1 MADEE
6 KKKAADTKEEP
17 ILNPRPFPTTP
28 RSKDGVQPRI
38 FALLI
43 GINDYQ
49 GTVTKLGGCVNDVNL
64 TANYLRK
71 KFGQDKTEKIIKVK
85 ESVDTTEKHGR
96 LHLRILTNAKAT
108 YAAIINAFEDH
119 FIKGSGTAD
128 DTFWFHFSGHGT
140 EQFTAAEFAKPVD
153 ANGNALPSLEPNGK
167 DQSLVC
173 YNPEGIQNGIFI
185 ADKELAAMIDK
196 LYKSVPTKEDA
207 IPHIVFSLDC
217 CHSGSGTRDF
227 QEPAGF
233 KSRHFDFLRG
243 ASSPK
248 PAAPKEEASGA
259 VRGDGVNSQSVR
271 PLDTYYNKYYSKQKE
286 ENGALHI
293 PQSRHVLLSACSNV
307 EKAGDL
313 PAGGVF
319 SSSLVN
325 TLTAAATADEVG
337 TLNYA
342 DLFKQTRSLA
352 RSKRNAQS
360 PQFEPIAG
368 FNPHTAFLEG
378 WSLGNSQ
385 EYEVVPNNDKWFI
398 RCGAIHGFPTKTNI
412 AELPE
417 GSPKEIIVKVYKK
430 AGKEF
435 LGFALVKKVGVQES
449 ELELLKELNGQ
460 LEAIKADSSKQDDLA
475 KEPYIA
481 EVFQLP
487 GETFYVHLEGSSK
500 ATAMLRE
507 NWTKV
512 MHEQDQ
518 DLVKTNILIAQN
530 SAEEQQASAR
540 VVINEEG
547 YQTWEVAKDRPWA
560 TNPIAITPEVT
571 EETIVEMTKGHL
583 RKIARWTRLLA
594 LKNEASKI
602 KDDFKLELFV
612 MDYAQWVATGKV
624 DIFEGDALNMAEIYK
639 NSKKFEE
646 FPVRLQLPTESFIT
660 PDNAEEM
667 GLEVTDDTVL
677 FGLRLYSDK
686 ENRFYY
692 LYDFKNNAAIDF
704 VVDKELNKKTGEE
717 GTDLIE
723 LNPFSMERSEAE
735 GVLQL
740 KLLVTQKQLLDKEL
754 LVQSGLDADKSMGR
768 LKRAGSTDGWDART
782 LKMTIVR
789 QQDQIQSDKEASLA
803 DGNITIK
810 PRAGVTAN
818 LSVTATGDQETSR
831 SLQVNPFQQMEA
843 QGISLVDFRK
853 ERSLGK
859 QNVLELSN
867 LEVESPE
874 SLIEDPLQIELNDSL
889 TEDEVMVPLTFDG
902 EFFRV
907 IGDAEQV
914 DGKVLVNI
922 RALPATKKVFDE
934 NGGFIPNPLGT
945 EEDERSLIK
954 GLKMVFMK
962 WSAKKEDDE
971 DEQAKKLAAINKL
984 CWVKYLDD
992 GSIERMEGNVASH
1005 VKEAKNILLTVHGII
1020 GDTEVIAANVP
1031 NMVNKAGE
1039 SMADKYD
1046 LVLTYD
1052 YENLNTPISE
1062 TAEDLQ
1068 KKLAAVGIDASNS
1081 NKITILAHSMG
1092 GLVSRHLVEKLGGDA
1107 FVKHLVMAGT
1117 PNAGSPFGN
1126 VPGYL
1131 SFATNILD
1139 IAFNFIPAIAPA
1151 SGALSKGLKALS
1163 DAELFETLEQMKP
1176 GSEFLE
1182 ALNDPNQT
1190 PSGVDYAV
1198 LAGDVSKF
1206 KATGSRFARFI
1217 ENSTIA
1223 VGNLANKPTEHDIAV
1238 SVDGILNEIV
1248 WKARKQTVSST
1259 IIACHHLNYFITDVG
1274 QEALGEILG

>member
-49 GTVTKLGGCVNDVNL
+49 GTVTKLGGCINDVNL

-71 KFGQDKTEKIIKVK
+71 KFGDDKTEKLIKVK

-96 LHLRILTNAKAT
+96 LYLRILTNAKAT

-119 FIKGSGTAD
+119 LINGGGTAD

-140 EQFTAAEFAKPVD
+140 EQFTAAEFSNPKDPEGKD
-153 ANGNALPSLEPNGK
+153 LPSLEPNGK

-173 YNPEGIQNGIFI
+173 YNPGGTQSGIFL
-185 ADKELAAMIDK
+185 ADKELAAMIDT
-196 LYKSVPTKEDA
+196 LYKGVPTKEDS

-233 KSRHFDFLRG
+233 KSRHYDFLRG
-243 ASSPK
+243 ATTPELVGT
-248 PAAPKEEASGA
+248 EETQQAG
-259 VRGDGVNSQSVR
+259 VRGDGVTNQSVR
-271 PLDTYYNKYYSKQKE
+271 PLDSYYNNYYSNQKA
-286 ENGALHI
+286 NGGILRI

-319 SSSLVN
+319 SSSLISA
-325 TLTAAATADEVG
+325 LTSAATAEEIG

-378 WSLGNSQ
+378 WSLGKSQ

-398 RCGAIHGFPTKTNI
+398 RCGAIHGFPTDTDTS
-412 AELPE
+412 ALPE
-417 GSPKEIIVKVYKK
+417 GSAKEIIVKVYKK
-430 AGKEF
+430 AGREF
-435 LGFALVKKVGVQES
+435 IGFALVKKVGVQES
-449 ELELLKELNGQ
+449 ELELLEDLNGK
-460 LEAIKADSSKQDDLA
+460 LEAIKSDSAKQDDLA

-481 EVFQLP
+481 EIFQLP
-487 GETFYVHLEGSSK
+487 GEPFYVHLDGSAE

-507 NWTKV
+507 NWSKI

-518 DLVKTNILIAQN
+518 DLTKTNIFIAAN
-530 SAEEQQASAR
+530 AAEEQQARAR
-540 VVINEEG
+540 VVINDDG
-547 YQTWEVAKDRPWA
+547 YQTWEVARDRPWGSS
-560 TNPIAITPEVT
+560 PLQITAQVAEK
-571 EETIVEMTKGHL
+571 TIVEMTKGHL

-612 MDYAQWVATGKV
+612 MDYAQWVETGKV
-624 DIFEGDALNMAEIYK
+624 DIFDGDGLNMAEIYK
-639 NSKKFEE
+639 NAKKFEE
-646 FPVRLQLPTESFIT
+646 FPVRLQIPTANFIT
-660 PDNAEEM
+660 PETGGEM
-667 GLEVTDDTVL
+667 GLEVDKDTIL
-677 FGLRLYSDK
+677 FGLRLYSNK

-704 VVDKELNKKTGEE
+704 VLDKELNKKTAEE
-717 GTDLIE
+717 GIDL
-723 LNPFSMERSEAE
+723 LDLTPFEMERTETE

-754 LVQSGLDADKSMGR
+754 LVQSGLDADKGMGR

-789 QQDQIQSDKEASLA
+789 QQDQIKPDKEASLA

-810 PRAGVTAN
+810 PRAGVKAD
-818 LSVTATGDQETSR
+818 LSVTATTDQETSR
-831 SLQVNPFQQMEA
+831 SLQVNPFQQIEA
-843 QGISLVDFRK
+843 LGINLVDFRK

-874 SLIEDPLQIELNDSL
+874 SLVEDPLQILLNDSL
-889 TEDEVMVPLTFDG
+889 TEEEVMVPVTFDG
-902 EFFRV
+902 EFLRV

-914 DGKVLVNI
+914 DGKVQVNI
-922 RALPATKKVFDE
+922 RSLPETKKVFDE

-962 WSAKKEDDE
+962 WSAKREE
-971 DEQAKKLAAINKL
+971 DETEQAEKLAAINKL
-984 CWVKYLDD
+984 CWVKYYDD
-992 GSIERMEGNVASH
+992 GTIERMEGNVPTQ
-1005 VKEAKNILLTVHGII
+1005 VKVAKNILLTVHGII

-1031 NMVNKAGE
+1031 NMVNKTGE
-1039 SMADKYD
+1039 SIADKYD

-1052 YENLNTPISE
+1052 YENLNTPIAE

-1068 KKLAAVGIDASNS
+1068 EKLAAVGIDANS
-1081 NKITILAHSMG
+1081 GKKITILAHSMG
-1092 GLVSRHLVEKLGGDA
+1092 GLVSRHLVEKLGGAA

-1139 IAFNFIPAIAPA
+1139 IAFNFLPILAPA
-1151 SGALSKGLKALS
+1151 SGALSKGLKALG

-1176 GSEFLE
+1176 GSPFLE
-1182 ALNDPNQT
+1182 ELNNPNQK
-1190 PSGVDYAV
+1190 PDGIKYSI

-1206 KATGSRFARFI
+1206 KVTGGRLARFI
-1217 ENSTIA
+1217 ESSTIA
-1223 VGNLANKPTEHDIAV
+1223 IGNLANKPTNHDIAV

-1248 WKARKQTVSST
+1248 WTARKQTVSST
-1259 IIACHHLNYFITDVG
+1259 TIACHHLNYFITDVG
-1274 QEALGEILG
+1274 QEALAEILG